1 MSTGIGTNASRV
13 PACNLQVIH
22 TMTPLISI
30 IIPTYNRVQ
39 YVTRA
44 IDAIRNQ
51 KFQAWELIVVDDGSS
66 DTTATVLPE
75 LSIQDCRIQ
84 YIRQKN
90 SGVSVARNVGMA
102 AMHPDSRYIMFHDD
116 DDWLTEDALDRL
128 RALADVFPEAPAV
141 TGLPRH
147 CDDNGYSLDTLHTC
161 YGARRIAVG
170 RNGLAERLPFGAP
183 ETFASMVVWCG
194 IATPALALIRR
205 DAFAKTAGFV
215 TRCQPSEDWLLW
227 LDLTR
232 QGDIPRT
239 GTFTLNKRVHPGAV
253 TQNGKAMSAGEP
265 AVRREVLMLTGIT
278 PQQRLVSLQGY
289 LLSSLANASWAMDD
303 FRNRKAVSGL
313 KQVYRMMKRMVRIGS
328 FCATAYRI
336 QPVAQ
341 TG

>member
-1 MSTGIGTNASRV
+1 
-13 PACNLQVIH
+13 
-22 TMTPLISI
+22 MTPHISI
-30 IIPTYNRVQ
+30 IIPTYNRAK

-44 IDAIRNQ
+44 IAAIQ
-51 KFQAWELIVVDDGSS
+51 SQAFTAWELIVVDDGSS
-66 DTTATVLPE
+66 DGTADVLPA
-75 LSIQDCRIQ
+75 IAAVDGRIQ
-84 YIRQKN
+84 YIRQAN
-90 SGVSVARNVGMA
+90 AGVSVARNVGTA

-116 DDWLTEDALDRL
+116 DDWLTEDALERL
-128 RALADVFPEAPAV
+128 NALAAAFPEAPAV
-141 TGLPRH
+141 TGLPLH
-147 CDDNGYSLDTLHTC
+147 CDDNGFSTETLETC
-161 YGARRIAVG
+161 YGAKRIAVG
-170 RNGLAERLPFGAP
+170 VSGLAENVPFGAP

-215 TRCQPSEDWLLW
+215 TRCQISEDWLLW

-265 AVRREVLMLTGIT
+265 AVRREVLMLTDIT

-289 LLSSLANASWAMDD
+289 LLSSHAYASWAIDD
-303 FRNRKAVSGL
+303 FRNRKAISGL
-313 KQVYRMMKRMVRIGS
+313 KQVYRMMKRMVRICS

>member
-1 MSTGIGTNASRV
+1 
-13 PACNLQVIH
+13 
-22 TMTPLISI
+22 MTPLISI
-30 IIPTYNRVQ
+30 IIPTYNRAK

-44 IDAIRNQ
+44 IAAIQ
-51 KFQAWELIVVDDGSS
+51 SQAFTAWELIVVDDGSS
-66 DTTATVLPE
+66 DGTAEVLPA
-75 LSIQDCRIQ
+75 IAAVDGRIQ
-84 YIRQKN
+84 YIRQAN
-90 SGVSVARNVGMA
+90 AGVSVARNVGMA

-116 DDWLTEDALDRL
+116 DDWLTEDALERL
-128 RALADVFPEAPAV
+128 NALAAAFPEAPAV
-141 TGLPRH
+141 TGLPLH
-147 CDDNGYSLDTLHTC
+147 CDDNGFSTETLETC
-161 YGARRIAVG
+161 YGAKRIAVG
-170 RNGLAERLPFGAP
+170 LSGLAENVPFGAP
-183 ETFASMVVWCG
+183 ETFASMVIWCG

-265 AVRREVLMLTGIT
+265 AVRREVLMLTDIT

-289 LLSSLANASWAMDD
+289 LLSSLANASWAIDD

-328 FCATAYRI
+328 FWATAYRI
-336 QPVAQ
+336 RPVVIE
-341 TG
+341 G

>member
-1 MSTGIGTNASRV
+1 
-13 PACNLQVIH
+13 
-22 TMTPLISI
+22 MTPLISI
-30 IIPTYNRVQ
+30 IIPTYNRAK

-44 IDAIRNQ
+44 IAAIQ
-51 KFQAWELIVVDDGSS
+51 SQAFTAWELIVVDDGSS
-66 DTTATVLPE
+66 DGTAEVLPA
-75 LSIQDCRIQ
+75 IAAVDGRIQ
-84 YIRQKN
+84 YIRQAN
-90 SGVSVARNVGMA
+90 AGVSVARNVGMA

-116 DDWLTEDALDRL
+116 DDWLTEDALERL
-128 RALADVFPEAPAV
+128 NALAAAFPEAPAV
-141 TGLPRH
+141 TGLPLH
-147 CDDNGYSLDTLHTC
+147 CDDNGFSTETLETC
-161 YGARRIAVG
+161 YGAKRIAVG
-170 RNGLAERLPFGAP
+170 LSGLAENVPFGAP
-183 ETFASMVVWCG
+183 ETFASMVIWCG

-265 AVRREVLMLTGIT
+265 AVRREVLMLTDIT
-278 PQQRLVSLQGY
+278 PPQRLISLQGY
-289 LLSSLANASWAMDD
+289 LLSSLANASWAIDD

-328 FCATAYRI
+328 FWATAYRI
-336 QPVAQ
+336 QPV
-341 TG
+341 TSL